1 MSEGNKKLNKQDA
14 VSNGAKEKKILL
26 FKQQSFT
33 GEVVG
38 GRRWVMKWTGMFS
51 FTEENDPQIGRE
63 KQNILNEKGKAN
75 ALNTNLKYWIS
86 VAEEHFFLI

>member
-1 MSEGNKKLNKQDA
+1 MVPKKRKFCF
-14 VSNGAKEKKILL
+14 SNNNLSLDKWW
-26 FKQQSFT
+26 
-33 GEVVG
+33 
-38 GRRWVMKWTGMFS
+38 RWVMKWTGMFS

-75 ALNTNLKYWIS
+75 ALNIKLKYWIS

>member
-1 MSEGNKKLNKQDA
+1 
-14 VSNGAKEKKILL
+14 
-26 FKQQSFT
+26 
-33 GEVVG
+33 
-38 GRRWVMKWTGMFS
+38 MKWMGMFS

-75 ALNTNLKYWIS
+75 ALNTKLKYWIS